1 MHNDFAYALGLLFKE
16 KGENDKVIFG
26 WLNFYTWEVGNVSL
40 RQKAQV
46 KQHTGLP
53 CGIFSESWAV
63 ALATHTREYYSFIIK
78 NEILPFVA
86 TWGPRRYYAKC
97 HNSDRKRQ
105 LHDFT
110 CMFNKWINDH
120 QNKKIRLTGNKKVVA
135 RGEEAGGKTNRWGRL
150 EGTSFQLQ
158 NKCHGYVMY
167 SLRNIVNSSVISL
180 VIYPNYSGE
189 HFQMYRKNHGVM

>member
-1 MHNDFAYALGLLFKE
+1 M
-16 KGENDKVIFG
+16 
-26 WLNFYTWEVGNVSL
+26 SL

-46 KQHTGLP
+46 KQSTSLP

-63 ALATHTREYYSFIIK
+63 ALATHTWEYYSFIIK

-86 TWGPRRYYAKC
+86 TWGPSYAKC
-97 HNSDRKRQ
+97 HNSDRKRQQ

-120 QNKKIRLTGNKKVVA
+120 QNKKNQTHRKQKGGCQ
-135 RGEEAGGKTNRWGRL
+135 RGRSWGENRNRWGRL

-158 NKCHGYVMY
+158 NKCYGYAMY

-180 VIYPNYSGE
+180 FGDIS
-189 HFQMYRKNHGVM
+189 KL